1 MDSENRTLNSNF
13 INVSM
18 NMFLNSRIYSC
29 NLLDLI
35 SISVAMM
42 KKKSVDPEIIT
53 ITSSWKATDNT
64 VKMN

>member
-1 MDSENRTLNSNF
+1 
-13 INVSM
+13 M

-29 NLLDLI
+29 NIFDLM
-35 SISVAMM
+35 SLSVAMM
-42 KKKSVDPEIIT
+42 KKKSVDPEMII

>member
-1 MDSENRTLNSNF
+1 
-13 INVSM
+13 M

-42 KKKSVDPEIIT
+42 KKKSIDPEIIT